1 MDAAIAQLRECIEEL
16 LAYHPHVLRNSFEA
30 QPSPLT
36 APQPPQPRPH
46 YSSALADAIEGFLTE
61 LTRVLSISLCD
72 DDAGLWSVLEL
83 LECVPDRMQAVADVA
98 SATTETA
105 AASEH
110 KVREPLKRLQR
121 FRFASQLVYVV
132 RSTFHAASH
141 TLRARILLRLMLN
154 QGCLLAALELL
165 RQWCWPE
172 LLVFYAAGRGDR
184 SSAAADSTPP
194 TGLLVQPD
202 TDSDLWNSF
211 VAAVAPVAGPP
222 VAEISAGA
230 PRVATHPFHLQLFVS
245 GLDDNSAAPHSY
257 YTQVR
262 TYAFGRQPTRP
273 SALAFFRAALQ
284 RQCNLATADSSDSR
298 AVSPGEGATSSS
310 QLGPHPAEQLVLRV
324 ESLPVDRR
332 GASVKA
338 AVPSSRADV
347 SYDCSS
353 SILSSRVV
361 VQAPFSSVRGE
372 RLRSTRQRRR
382 RHPLLS
388 STDREAA
395 VPAEDVAAP
404 PTLAAGKTDGN
415 TNKRT
420 DIIARAAVHSPTV
433 EAGAKTCRGASETSE
448 EAAATSK
455 GDDVL
460 QKCNVPHAV
469 PAADDSGSAEGAS
482 RALDTVL
489 TDLPG
494 ADPLSSSTAL
504 RASVSAYPPV
514 GASSDTAPFPELADL
529 RHRLWL
535 CWFAVVAHAE
545 LEECT
550 RIAVR
555 DVDANTS

>member
-1 MDAAIAQLRECIEEL
+1 MDAAIAQLRGCIGEL
-16 LAYHPHVLRNSFEA
+16 LAYYPHVLRNSFEA

-36 APQPPQPRPH
+36 APQPPQSRPH
-46 YSSALADAIEGFLTE
+46 HSSALADAIEGFLTE
-61 LTRVLSISLCD
+61 LTRVLSIGLCD
-72 DDAGLWSVLEL
+72 DDTGLWSVLEL
-83 LECVPDRMQAVADVA
+83 LECVPDRMQAVAEA
-98 SATTETA
+98 TAATTKTT

-110 KVREPLKRLQR
+110 KVREPLQRLQR

-141 TLRARILLRLMLN
+141 TLRARIFLRLTLN

-222 VAEISAGA
+222 VAEIAAGA
-230 PRVATHPFHLQLFVS
+230 PKVATQPFHLQLFVS
-245 GLDDNSAAPHSY
+245 GLDDNSAASHSY
-257 YTQVR
+257 YTQVQR
-262 TYAFGRQPTRP
+262 YAFGRQPTRP

-284 RQCNLATADSSDSR
+284 RQCSLATADSSGCC

-324 ESLPVDRR
+324 ESLPVDCR

-338 AVPSSRADV
+338 AAPASRADV
-347 SYDCSS
+347 SYDSS
-353 SILSSRVV
+353 SSTLSSRVV
-361 VQAPFSSVRGE
+361 AQAPFSSVRGE
-372 RLRSTRQRRR
+372 RLRSTKQRRR

-388 STDREAA
+388 ATDREAA
-395 VPAEDVAAP
+395 VHDEDVAAP
-404 PTLAAGKTDGN
+404 PTSAGKTDGN
-415 TNKRT
+415 TNKGT

-433 EAGAKTCRGASETSE
+433 EAEAKTCRGASEASE

-460 QKCNVPHAV
+460 QKDDVPHAV

-482 RALDTVL
+482 RALDTAL

-514 GASSDTAPFPELADL
+514 DASSAPAPFPELTDL

-535 CWFAVVAHAE
+535 CWSAVVAHAE